1 MRVRTRANLLATL
14 LILGFP
20 TTAAGQDGESPPPS
34 IWNDRRIKTN
44 PGSDTQD
51 PGVSI
56 SATELVAYGGEGAG
70 PAGVRPRECI
80 VREWDGEQLS
90 AVRPVSEQLATVDQ
104 MVADEDYYLE
114 CTWTDTGV
122 TDYAEVFTYQPG
134 VSGPRLDAIA
144 RRVADQVPL
153 VFPRPATSPAIEGEQ
168 ITGLPTWLWIDPAGY
183 RSFDAQAT
191 LAGLTV
197 TVTATPL
204 QVTWELGDGSDPVVC
219 VGPGTPY
226 DLAVDD
232 DAQHTDCSHV
242 YRYESG
248 GEPGGVYHA
257 SATTSW
263 SLAWEAS
270 TGETGTL
277 PDVRRTTTF
286 DLTVTERQAVV
297 TYGA

>member
-1 MRVRTRANLLATL
+1 
-14 LILGFP
+14 
-20 TTAAGQDGESPPPS
+20 
-34 IWNDRRIKTN
+34 
-44 PGSDTQD
+44 
-51 PGVSI
+51 
-56 SATELVAYGGEGAG
+56 
-70 PAGVRPRECI
+70 
-80 VREWDGEQLS
+80 VREWDSEQLS
-90 AVRPVSEQLATVDQ
+90 AERSVSEQLATVDA
-104 MVADEDYYLE
+104 MVTGEDYYLE

-153 VFPRPATSPAIEGEQ
+153 VFPRPSTSPAIDGEQ

-183 RSFDAQAT
+183 RTFDAEAT

-197 TVTATPL
+197 RVTATPL
-204 QVTWELGDGSDPVVC
+204 QVSWDLGDGSDPVLC
-219 VGPGTPY
+219 YGPGTPY
-226 DLAVDD
+226 DPAVDD
-232 DAQHTDCSHV
+232 DAQRTDCSHV
-242 YRYESG
+242 YRDVST

-257 SATTSW
+257 SATTTW
-263 SLAWEAS
+263 SLAWQAS

-277 PDVRRTTTF
+277 PDVGRTTTF

>member
-1 MRVRTRANLLATL
+1 MRVATRVLLVAAVLAPVSSTRAMAQT
-14 LILGFP
+14 
-20 TTAAGQDGESPPPS
+20 DSPPPS
-34 IWNDRRIKTN
+34 LWNDPTIGFD

-56 SATELVAYGGEGAG
+56 SATELVGYGGDGAG
-70 PAGVRPRECI
+70 ATRVRPRECI
-80 VREWDGEQLS
+80 VREWDGERLS
-90 AVRPVSEQLATVDQ
+90 AARPVSEQLATVDQ
-104 MVADEDYYLE
+104 MIADEDYYLE

-122 TDYAEVFTYQPG
+122 TDYAELFTYQPG

-153 VFPRPATSPAIEGEQ
+153 EFPRPATSPAIDGEQ
-168 ITGLPTWLWIDPAGY
+168 ITGLPTWLWVDPGGY
-183 RSFDAQAT
+183 RSFDAEAT

-197 TVTATPL
+197 TVTATPV
-204 QVTWELGDGSDPVVC
+204 QVSWDLGDGTDPVVC
-219 VGPGTPY
+219 AGPGTPY

-242 YRYESG
+242 YRYASA
-248 GEPGGVYHA
+248 GETGGVYHA
-257 SATTSW
+257 SATTTW

-277 PDVRRTTTF
+277 PEVSRTTTF